1 MQQIKIKDMRKNK
14 KNKPAPSKEKASFL
28 GSAGRNMT
36 YRDLKRKAIVL
47 GMPFP
52 DACAAGVFDL
62 IGYIERSTNKPDKSL
77 IDQYDDWMDKYAY
90 LIELGSG
97 LEGMD
102 EAHKT
107 EENLIKGC
115 QSRVWFHA
123 DMQDG
128 LLYFTADSDAII
140 TKGIAGL
147 LIRVF
152 SGQKPADIA
161 KADLHFIDEIGLT
174 QHLSPTRS
182 NGLLAM
188 VKQIKFYAIAAEAAS
203 QNTK

>member
-1 MQQIKIKDMRKNK
+1 
-14 KNKPAPSKEKASFL
+14 
-28 GSAGRNMT
+28 MT
-36 YRDLKRKAIVL
+36 IEEIEQEIVDE
-47 GMPFP
+47 FS
-52 DACAAGVFDL
+52 VF
-62 IGYIERSTNKPDKSL
+62 
-77 IDQYDDWMDKYAY
+77 DDWMDKYAY
-90 LIELGSG
+90 LIEIGSG

-107 EENLIKGC
+107 DDNLIKGC

-123 DMQDG
+123 EMKDDR
-128 LLYFTADSDAII
+128 LYFTADSDAII

-161 KADLHFIDEIGLT
+161 KADLMFIDRIGLT

-182 NGLLAM
+182 NGLLSM
-188 VKQIKFYAIAAEAAS
+188 VKQIKLYAIAAEAKL
-203 QNTK
+203 NR